1 MPFEAFGG
9 VPAELAMVAHG
20 VIEAVIYGD
29 PALARAVFHPD
40 ATITGQQDGIL
51 IRCGVVEYM
60 EVCRRMRLPRRRPGN
75 RYRILMAEAE
85 GPIGLLKM
93 RETYPDGELVSYM
106 TLSKLDG
113 RWLVNN
119 RTLHGIGQ
127 AVRLGGAATVG

>member
-1 MPFEAFGG
+1 MPYGALGSVSTDLQF
-9 VPAELAMVAHG
+9 VAHA

-51 IRCGVVEYM
+51 IRCGVTEYM

-75 RYRILMAEAE
+75 RYRILAAEAD
-85 GPIGLLKM
+85 GPVGLLKLF
-93 RETYPDGELVSYM
+93 ETYPESEVISYM
-106 TLSKLDG
+106 TLSKING

-119 RTLHGIGQ
+119 RTLHGVPV
-127 AVRLGGAATVG
+127 ARSDGAMPL